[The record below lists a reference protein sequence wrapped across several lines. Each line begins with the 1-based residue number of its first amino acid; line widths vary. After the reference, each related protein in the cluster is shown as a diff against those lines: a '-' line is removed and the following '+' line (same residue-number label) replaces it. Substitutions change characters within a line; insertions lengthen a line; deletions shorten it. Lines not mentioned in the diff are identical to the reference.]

1 MEAFLFLS
9 LISKLKH
16 GRAMILLVRGRR
28 DCAEKEMRR
37 QCDQYEKFL
46 LSTEDCLLICVR
58 S

>member
-28 DCAEKEMRR
+28 DCAEKEMPR

-46 LSTEDCLLICVR
+46 LST
-58 S
+58 